1 MFNKIASNTIAQI
14 VSKAITAFISIF
26 LIGILTKYLPIEL
39 YGSYNKVY
47 NYLGIFAFLAD
58 LWLYAIT
65 IREIARKQE
74 SAEKIIGNV
83 LTLRTIM
90 WLGIW
95 IGACMIAFMLP
106 SYNDALTLIAIFIIG
121 AFTLVSL
128 INSSILALMQS
139 QMKMEFSL
147 ISVVSG
153 KILNLLLVSIFLI
166 IIFTDVSQY
175 SLSFISVFVAAFL
188 WITLNTIMNY
198 FYAKKI
204 VPIRYRFDSQYIK
217 HIFKISLPYGIALFL
232 SVVYFKID
240 IILLSLIEAP
250 EKADISIALYSLPM
264 KIVEVLMVLWGFYL
278 NSLLPTLTEKFK
290 QNNTKDISHILGISL
305 KILISFWILIFL
317 MWNLFSKELISVIA
331 TPEYLNPT
339 WHIYSSAGVLSIV
352 VWVLLFHFI
361 SLAFIYMLIASEK
374 QSLLVW
380 INLCVTLINIVW
392 NLILIPHYSF
402 YWAALVTLLSQIIL
416 MWITW
421 YVVLRKISI
430 SLHVLRHILFSMIFA
445 WCIFVLSNYIL
456 SSFSFGDI
464 FTLLLIAPCIT
475 FIYILGEYM
484 FSKNIFQ
491 KN

>member
-1 MFNKIASNTIAQI
+1 M
-14 VSKAITAFISIF
+14 TAFISIF

-58 LWLYAIT
+58 LGLYAIT
-65 IREIARKQE
+65 IREIATKQE

-95 IGACMIAFMLP
+95 IGACAIAFMLP
-106 SYNDALTLIAIFIIG
+106 SYNDTLTLIAIFIIG

-153 KILNLLLVSIFLI
+153 KILNILLVSIFLI
-166 IIFTDVSQY
+166 IIFTDASQH

-188 WITLNTIMNY
+188 WVSLNTVMNY
-198 FYAKKI
+198 FYARKI

-240 IILLSLIEAP
+240 IILLSLIESP

-264 KIVEVLMVLWGFYL
+264 KIVEVLMVLGGFYL

-317 MWNLFSKELISVIA
+317 MWSLFSKELISVIA
-331 TPEYLNPT
+331 TPEYLNPS

-380 INLCVTLINIVW
+380 INLWVTLVNIVW
-392 NLILIPHYSF
+392 NLVLIPHYSF
-402 YWAALVTLLSQIIL
+402 YWAAFVTLLSQIIL

-421 YVVLRKISI
+421 YVVLRKIPV
-430 SLHVLRHILFSMIFA
+430 SLKILGHILFSMIFA
-445 WCIFVLSNYIL
+445 WCIFVLSSYLL
-456 SSFSFGDI
+456 SSFSFGNI
-464 FTLLLIAPCIT
+464 FTLLIVAPSITLI
-475 FIYILGEYM
+475 YVLGEYM
-484 FSKNIFQ
+484 FSKSIFQ
-491 KN
+491 RN